1 MNRLKIDKDN
11 PLYDLID
18 VVLVPGFYKDQSN
31 YKEDETIS
39 LKELVE
45 TYYKFMSLDILKD
58 NLLYLGQLIK
68 EKLKDEC

>member
-18 VVLVPGFYKDQSN
+18 VVIEPGFYRDQSN
-31 YKEDETIS
+31 YKEDKTIS
-39 LKELVE
+39 IKELVE
-45 TYYKFMSLDILKD
+45 TYHAYMSLDILKH

-68 EKLKDEC
+68 EKLKDE